1 MKMCYRA
8 LMDAYS
14 EFEKDLTS
22 NGMLYGLPFAKELM
36 KTLVRSYIIEAK
48 CCEYVRKMEEYMC
61 VALLSEMQ
69 RQPLPK
75 ALAARTMT
83 AAHAVHAAAAQQLLS
98 LSPSLVTISP
108 SGLNCCYCNRVQ
120 PSPSHRPPETEVK
133 AKASKDNV
141 PTINVTQFG
150 YFKVLG
156 KGLLLEN
163 QLVVVK
169 AKLVS
174 KTAKKKIKKA
184 GGTSA
189 ARFRREQA
197 IFFPKSIESLHIH
210 WFQLNNCTITT
221 FKIATRTA
229 SPGSHRGW
237 LRNHHFSTSATALV
251 TEKIENA
258 WKDINEEFMR
268 PIVVPMPLLERVLN
282 FACLMDVLYK
292 NVDSHTNSTF
302 PSNSVC
308 SLLLEHL
315 APTMLLWGLEPLN
328 FDQGRSGGDMVSFDP
343 LRHGI
348 KLSHT
353 YHI

>member
-1 MKMCYRA
+1 MSFSCIDIVTIDGSSYDSCNEGRFDPILWDIDAIDLLPEHMKMCYRA

-61 VALLSEMQ
+61 FALLSEM
-69 RQPLPK
+69 
-75 ALAARTMT
+75 
-83 AAHAVHAAAAQQLLS
+83 QLLS

-120 PSPSHRPPETEVK
+120 PSPSHRPPEAEVK

-141 PTINVTQFG
+141 LTINVTQFG

-210 WFQLNNCTITT
+210 WFQLNNFTITT

-268 PIVVPMPLLERVLN
+268 PTVVPMPLLERVLN

-292 NVDSHTNSTF
+292 NVDSHTNSTS

-308 SLLLEHL
+308 SLLL
-315 APTMLLWGLEPLN
+315 GL
-328 FDQGRSGGDMVSFDP
+328 
-343 LRHGI
+343 
-348 KLSHT
+348 
-353 YHI
+353 Y

>member
-1 MKMCYRA
+1 MV
-8 LMDAYS
+8 
-14 EFEKDLTS
+14 
-22 NGMLYGLPFAKELM
+22 PQ
-36 KTLVRSYIIEAK
+36 V
-48 CCEYVRKMEEYMC
+48 
-61 VALLSEMQ
+61 
-69 RQPLPK
+69 
-75 ALAARTMT
+75 
-83 AAHAVHAAAAQQLLS
+83 
-98 LSPSLVTISP
+98 
-108 SGLNCCYCNRVQ
+108 
-120 PSPSHRPPETEVK
+120 VK

-141 PTINVTQFG
+141 PMIDVTQFG

-189 ARFRREQA
+189 ARFRQEQA

-210 WFQLNNCTITT
+210 WFQLNNFTITT

-229 SPGSHRGW
+229 SPGSHCGW

-308 SLLLEHL
+308 SLLL
-315 APTMLLWGLEPLN
+315 GL
-328 FDQGRSGGDMVSFDP
+328 
-343 LRHGI
+343 
-348 KLSHT
+348 
-353 YHI
+353 Y